1 LYVGDPALSFVRSG
15 SVPRYAIDAAGV
27 GHNLVAVGS
36 AAAPWRPGCASPL
49 KSLACSVGHS
59 RPRLVASVSV
69 TCEPFEPE
77 PIESIP
83 VGVGHQPEPFSSM
96 GGTDFGRT
104 ETTPFRI
111 EPHFG
116 KVGEDVVEP
125 SFRDDL
131 GDVLKEDTSRSN
143 LFDDPLEMGPQVSFV
158 FDAVASA
165 G

>member
-1 LYVGDPALSFVRSG
+1 M
-15 SVPRYAIDAAGV
+15 
-27 GHNLVAVGS
+27 
-36 AAAPWRPGCASPL
+36 
-49 KSLACSVGHS
+49 
-59 RPRLVASVSV
+59 

-143 LFDDPLEMGPQVSFV
+143 LFDDPLEMGQQVSFV

>member
-1 LYVGDPALSFVRSG
+1 
-15 SVPRYAIDAAGV
+15 
-27 GHNLVAVGS
+27 
-36 AAAPWRPGCASPL
+36 
-49 KSLACSVGHS
+49 
-59 RPRLVASVSV
+59 
-69 TCEPFEPE
+69 
-77 PIESIP
+77 
-83 VGVGHQPEPFSSM
+83 M

-116 KVGEDVVEP
+116 KVGEDMIEP

-143 LFDDPLEMGPQVSFV
+143 LFDDPLEVRPQVSFV
-158 FDAVASA
+158 FDAVAST